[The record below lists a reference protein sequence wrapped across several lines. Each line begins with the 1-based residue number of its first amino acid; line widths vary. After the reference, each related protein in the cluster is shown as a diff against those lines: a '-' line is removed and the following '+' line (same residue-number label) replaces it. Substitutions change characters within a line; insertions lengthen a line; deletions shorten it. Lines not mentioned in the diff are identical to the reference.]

1 VVPVPDSISDV
12 ARSNSSPGRRRSR
25 GLAAGAALLFPLLA
39 AAALPSS
46 AQAATAAAAAQPAES
61 VPSVAAGRPVYLTNG
76 GAVGVDVVV
85 RTASGA
91 PLASPLTVRW
101 STGRG
106 TAVAGRDY
114 RASSGTLVFAAGTPS
129 GISSRIT
136 VSTARTGSASPAKV
150 IPIELRTTGS
160 AVAARTTVVLN
171 AHGLPYQ
178 NPKLPVATR
187 VKDLLRRMTLPEKV
201 GQMTQ
206 AERGGV
212 NADQSQITSLF
223 LGSLLSG
230 GGSTPANNTPIGWAD
245 MVDSY
250 QSRALATRLQIPLV
264 YGVDSVHGH
273 NNLVGATI
281 FPHNIGMGATR
292 DPALVRDEEHVTA
305 IETRA
310 TGPQWVFAPCLCV
323 ARDDRW
329 GRTYESYG
337 EDPALVSR
345 METGIDGF
353 QGTKPGDLAKRD
365 RVLATA
371 KHFAGDGDT
380 AYGTSTNPAGYTL
393 DQGIVITDWAH
404 FARIDLS
411 PYVPAVKV
419 HRVGSIMPSYSSV
432 DWTSDGIGNPIK
444 MSANRSLLTGWLKQ
458 RMGFTGFLIS
468 DYDAILQIPGDFATQ
483 VRTSV
488 NAGMDMFMQPFDY
501 VKFENT
507 LINEVRSGRVPVGR
521 INDAVTRILTKKI
534 QLGLF
539 EHPFTDRRNI
549 PTIGSPAHRAVARR
563 AAAESQVLLKN
574 AGGLL
579 PLRGTERLYVA
590 GSNADDLGNQAGGW
604 TVTWQGQ
611 SGRPIPGT
619 TILEGIR
626 QNDADVTYSKDASAP
641 TAGHDVGIVVVGE
654 TPYAEGFG
662 DVGGPSWSDNG
673 VPRPPKSMSLSA
685 ADQATITKVCT
696 ALPKCV
702 VLVVSGR
709 PQVVTDLLP
718 RIGALVASWLPG
730 SEGEGVAD
738 VLFGRRG
745 FTGKLPLSW
754 PRTQFQEP
762 INVGDPDYRPLF
774 PFGYGLRT
782 RATS

>member
-1 VVPVPDSISDV
+1 VP
-12 ARSNSSPGRRRSR
+12 NSSPSPTAVPSPIAVHRRRRPGRRRPGRR
-25 GLAAGAALLFPLLA
+25 GSFAVAGTLALALPVLPATLAPTAGAATPG
-39 AAALPSS
+39 
-46 AQAATAAAAAQPAES
+46 QAAS
-61 VPSVAAGRPVYLTNG
+61 VVAGRSVYLTDG
-76 GAVGVDVVV
+76 GDVAVDVLL
-85 RTASGA
+85 RTPSRA
-91 PLASPLTVRW
+91 PLAEPLTVRW

-114 RASSGTLVFAAGTPS
+114 TARSGTLTFAAGTPS
-129 GISSRIT
+129 GAARRVVVPTRRTASASE
-136 VSTARTGSASPAKV
+136 ART
-150 IPIELRTTGS
+150 IPVRLATAGS
-160 AVAARTTVVLN
+160 AVSASTTVVVN

-178 NPKLPVATR
+178 NSRLPVAAR
-187 VKDLLRRMTLPEKV
+187 VRDLHRRMTLAEKV

-212 NADQSQITSLF
+212 DADQSQITTLL

-230 GGSTPANNTPIGWAD
+230 GGSTPANNTPAGWAD

-250 QSRALATRLQIPLV
+250 QRHALATRLQIPLV

-292 DPALVRDEEHVTA
+292 DPALVRAEEHVTA

-337 EDPALVSR
+337 EDPALVIR

-353 QGTKPGDLAKRD
+353 QGTKASDLARPD
-365 RVLATA
+365 RVLASA

-380 AYGTSTNPAGYTL
+380 EYGTSTNPAGYTL
-393 DQGIVITDWAH
+393 DQGIVITNWSQ
-404 FARIDLS
+404 FARIDLA
-411 PYVPAVKV
+411 PYVPAVKTHKV
-419 HRVGSIMPSYSSV
+419 ATIMPSYSSV
-432 DWTSDGIGNPIK
+432 DWTADGVGNPIK
-444 MSANRSLLTGWLKQ
+444 MSANKQLLTGWLKQ
-458 RMGFTGFLIS
+458 RIGFRGFLIS
-468 DYDAILQIPGDFATQ
+468 DYDAILQLPGDFATQ

-488 NAGMDMFMQPFDY
+488 NAGMDMFMQPYDY
-501 VKFENT
+501 LKFENT
-507 LINEVRSGRVPVGR
+507 LISEVRQGRVPMGR
-521 INDAVTRILTKKI
+521 IDDAVSRILTQKFR
-534 QLGLF
+534 LGLF
-539 EHPFTDRRNI
+539 EHPFTNRTNI
-549 PTIGSPAHRAVARR
+549 ATIGSPAHRALARR
-563 AAAESQVLLKN
+563 AVAESQVLLKN
-574 AGGLL
+574 AGGVL
-579 PLRGTERLYVA
+579 PLKSTEHVYVA

-626 QNDADVTYSKDASAP
+626 RDAASVTYSRDASAP
-641 TAGHDVGIVVVGE
+641 TAGSDVGIVVVGE

-673 VPRPPKSMSLSA
+673 VPRPPKSMNLSA
-685 ADQATITKVCT
+685 ADQAAVTRVCT
-696 ALPKCV
+696 ALARCV

-709 PQVVTDLLP
+709 PQIVTGLLP
-718 RIGALVASWLPG
+718 RIDALVASWLPG

-738 VLFGRRG
+738 VLFGHRA
-745 FTGKLPLSW
+745 FTGRLPVSW
-754 PRTQFQEP
+754 PRDQFQEP
-762 INVGDPDYRPLF
+762 INVGDRNYHPLF
-774 PFGYGLRT
+774 PFGYGLT
-782 RATS
+782 R